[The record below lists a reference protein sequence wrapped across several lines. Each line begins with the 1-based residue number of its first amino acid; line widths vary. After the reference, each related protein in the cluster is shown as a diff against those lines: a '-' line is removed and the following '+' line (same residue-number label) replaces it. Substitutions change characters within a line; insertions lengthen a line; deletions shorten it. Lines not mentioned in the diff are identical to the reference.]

1 MQLFFYALLNA
12 RLSMVKKIADIVDQ
26 MVKAQ
31 DVLETQLGQT
41 IFQLAQASIDHYIV
55 NSLYLMNFMN
65 WKLLIILGLLIS
77 ACKVAKEEKNNV
89 EIANKFVKTDS
100 LIIKIDEIGTVDHTT
115 IASYYDDDG
124 GAVAIIRTTVDKR
137 YIDIFDVETGE
148 LLNRIPIEYEGPD
161 GVGNEISNIVI
172 SDPNSVYIFNQWTGL
187 LTLHNKDGQVVNKY
201 NINFNKLGERGFL
214 SPGAYGLQNYIS
226 HNNKIYFPG
235 WLPWAHQSKS
245 TEQIGVVNL
254 KTNEVSTT
262 FSRPEQYEKYMWG
275 VGTLYDLYMDFN
287 SKSEELILNFP
298 IENDLILLNPE
309 NGKNRRVKANSQ
321 HFSEIKPFS
330 SDFNGTNRDL
340 MIEHG
345 NSIGIYG
352 GVVFDPSNNYI
363 YRLAY
368 SPYSNLDG
376 SVRNKR
382 DLTLIII
389 DDKLK
394 IVNEIPFNQKGLDM
408 RMEFTSK
415 SGWNILNSRAT
426 NEKEGQLVFDI
437 YSYR

>member
-1 MQLFFYALLNA
+1 MKLSIAIVLSLLIFSCTQEKANIEGQ
-12 RLSMVKKIADIVDQ
+12 SDKEFQKVDSL
-26 MVKAQ
+26 
-31 DVLETQLGQT
+31 VLE
-41 IFQLAQASIDHYIV
+41 F
-55 NSLYLMNFMN
+55 
-65 WKLLIILGLLIS
+65 
-77 ACKVAKEEKNNV
+77 
-89 EIANKFVKTDS
+89 
-100 LIIKIDEIGTVDHTT
+100 DEIGSVDLLVLG
-115 IASYYDDDG
+115 SYYDENG
-124 GAVAIIRTTVDKR
+124 GAVALLRTTLERR
-137 YIDIFDVETGE
+137 YIDIFDTQSGK
-148 LLNRIPIEYEGPD
+148 LLNKIPIEYDGPD
-161 GVGNEISNIVI
+161 GVGGEISNMVI
-172 SDPNSVYIFNQWTGL
+172 SEPNSIYLFNQWTGL
-187 LTLHNKDGQVVNKY
+187 LTHHDIEGKIINKY
-201 NINFNKLGERGFL
+201 KINFNEQGGRGYL
-214 SPGAYGLQNYIS
+214 SPGSYSLQNYIS

-330 SDFNGTNRDL
+330 SDFNGTNSNL

-345 NSIGIYG
+345 NTSGFYG
-352 GVVFDPSNNYI
+352 GAIFDPSNNYL
-363 YRLAY
+363 YRIAY
-368 SPYSNLDG
+368 SPFSNLDG
-376 SVRNKR
+376 SIRNKR

-389 DDKLK
+389 DDSLE
-394 IVNEIPFNQKGLDM
+394 IVNEIPFNQNELDM
-408 RMEFTSK
+408 RMEFTSNK
-415 SGWNILNSRAT
+415 GWNILNSRAT